1 MRDKYDME
9 TLNKKYAPL
18 DIFRYIG
25 KDYEGRP
32 VIFFKS
38 FKYIPDQLDD
48 IKEYLDYNAFL
59 LELFSQDQMEGY
71 IDEYI
76 VIADYTNFGKANFQ
90 YAAAKDFSETG
101 N

>member
-1 MRDKYDME
+1 
-9 TLNKKYAPL
+9 
-18 DIFRYIG
+18 
-25 KDYEGRP
+25 
-32 VIFFKS
+32 
-38 FKYIPDQLDD
+38 
-48 IKEYLDYNAFL
+48 
-59 LELFSQDQMEGY
+59 MEGY